1 MKIENFKEKLVS
13 LCEKEYHAQPR
24 ELTANQLHCAVSK
37 LVMDELSPVWDKSRT
52 AHDKAR
58 KASYLSMEFLVGRA
72 IYNNLLCLGILDST
86 AEELKALGVDISE
99 FEEVEDAAL
108 GNGGLGRL
116 AACFLDSAATLDLP
130 LDGYGIRYKYGLF
143 KQGIKDGFQ
152 TETAD
157 DWQRYGDPWSVRR
170 EQETVVIHF
179 ADGDVNAVPY
189 DTFIVAVV
197 SCIGSTFIVLAVS
210 YALSRLRFKMRKPMM
225 NIALILG
232 MFPGFMSMVAIY
244 YILKGLG
251 LTENPLVCLTLVYI
265 CGSGLT
271 YYIAKGFFDTI
282 PKSLDESAYLDGATR
297 SQVFFRITIPLS
309 KPIIVY
315 TILTTFMAP
324 WVDYIFPSMICGA
337 NYDSYTVALGM
348 FKMLEREF
356 IGTYYTQFAAAAVL
370 VSIPIGAL
378 FIVMQKYY
386 VSGVTGGAVKG

>member
-1 MKIENFKEKLVS
+1 M
-13 LCEKEYHAQPR
+13 A
-24 ELTANQLHCAVSK
+24 
-37 LVMDELSPVWDKSRT
+37 KSNNNEI
-52 AHDKAR
+52 KAR
-58 KASYLSMEFLVGRA
+58 SKWTLGDIVVHIILVILSVIWVLPIAWIIMISFRGEKGQYVST
-72 IYNNLLCLGILDST
+72 LLPKSLTLANYTKLFTDTGILNFMQMFKNTLIIAIFSCIIST
-86 AEELKALGVDISE
+86 A
-99 FEEVEDAAL
+99 F
-108 GNGGLGRL
+108 
-116 AACFLDSAATLDLP
+116 
-130 LDGYGIRYKYGLF
+130 
-143 KQGIKDGFQ
+143 
-152 TETAD
+152 
-157 DWQRYGDPWSVRR
+157 
-170 EQETVVIHF
+170 
-179 ADGDVNAVPY
+179 
-189 DTFIVAVV
+189 
-197 SCIGSTFIVLAVS
+197 VLAVS
-210 YALSRLRFKMRKPMM
+210 YCMSRMRFRLRKPFM
-225 NIALILG
+225 NVALILG

-315 TILTTFMAP
+315 TVLTTFMAP

>member
-1 MKIENFKEKLVS
+1 MKEIRTQSHSYHRQQRTINVVIQIVLLV
-13 LCEKEYHAQPR
+13 
-24 ELTANQLHCAVSK
+24 
-37 LVMDELSPVWDKSRT
+37 
-52 AHDKAR
+52 
-58 KASYLSMEFLVGRA
+58 
-72 IYNNLLCLGILDST
+72 LGIMWILPLMWIILTSFR
-86 AEELKALGVDISE
+86 AEPGSYTSYFWPKG
-99 FEEVEDAAL
+99 F
-108 GNGGLGRL
+108 
-116 AACFLDSAATLDLP
+116 TLDNFTRLIFE
-130 LDGYGIRYKYGLF
+130 DQQF
-143 KQGIKDGFQ
+143 KFTKWF
-152 TETAD
+152 
-157 DWQRYGDPWSVRR
+157 
-170 EQETVVIHF
+170 
-179 ADGDVNAVPY
+179 VN
-189 DTFIVAVV
+189 
-197 SCIGSTFIVLAVS
+197 TFIVLAVS

-297 SQVFFRITIPLS
+297 SQVFFHITIPLS

-315 TILTTFMAP
+315 TVLTTFMAP

-386 VSGVTGGAVKG
+386 VGGVTGGAVKG